1 MTDQKDDW
9 CISEEELDTLT
20 TSYIETPEE
29 ILQQHL
35 AGIEYHIEQGMFSR
49 SFLEPSLKYL

>member
-1 MTDQKDDW
+1 MILTIQEHSNPEYTGVHRLDQGYN
-9 CISEEELDTLT
+9 EEV
-20 TSYIETPEE
+20 ETPED

-49 SFLEPSLKYL
+49 QDLETP

>member
-1 MTDQKDDW
+1 MTKEKDGW
-9 CISEEELDTLT
+9 CIGEEDLDTLT
-20 TSYIETPEE
+20 PSYTETPEE

-49 SFLEPSLKYL
+49 RDL